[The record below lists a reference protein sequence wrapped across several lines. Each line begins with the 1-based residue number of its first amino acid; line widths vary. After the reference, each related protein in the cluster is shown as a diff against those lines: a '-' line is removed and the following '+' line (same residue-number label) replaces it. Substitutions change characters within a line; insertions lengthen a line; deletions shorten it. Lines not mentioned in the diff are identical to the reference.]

1 MAKKQQRT
9 WGVLIIQLA
18 LAIYFVITGLCLVA
32 PNLGSSISSSEIEA
46 LTKVFND
53 ATVTRIVDIIIGVL
67 LLICGGCFCIKAL
80 FCDLGK
86 FDDVVKYVTLI
97 VWIVVT
103 IVALIYYLKDFK
115 NGTAM
120 HWFLSLAKNALIV
133 GGILTIKNGK

>member
-1 MAKKQQRT
+1 MAKQQRT
-9 WGVLIIQLA
+9 WGVFIIQLA

-32 PNLGSSISSSEIEA
+32 PKLGSSISSSEIEA
-46 LTKVFND
+46 LTRVFND
-53 ATVTRIVDIIIGVL
+53 ATVTRVVNMIIGIL
-67 LLICGGCFCIKAL
+67 LLVCGGCFLIKAL
-80 FCDLGK
+80 ITDLKK
-86 FDDVVKYVTLI
+86 FDDVIKYITLI

-103 IVALIYYLKDFK
+103 VVALIYYLKDFK